1 MDISLLIPLALGWL
15 SGWLVNYLAD
25 VLPTTRKLYRPACPS
40 CQKKYNWIDYLFFR
54 DGPNCGN
61 HRSPRVLIVQVVM
74 TVAPLFIWLF
84 PKNQLPFLLAWV
96 VLVYLAIVFVI
107 DFEHRVVL
115 YPVSIAG
122 AILGLGTGIFLRSHN
137 SLMGGITSTLL
148 GGLAGFGV
156 MLLFYFTG
164 VLFVRL
170 MAKKRNMPP
179 DEVALGFGDVT
190 LAGILGLI
198 LGLNKILFS
207 LFFAIVAGGLI
218 SLIIIFVMLISKK
231 YKAFTAIPYAP
242 FLILSAIYFIFF

>member
-25 VLPTTRKLYRPACPS
+25 VLPVTRKLYRPACPA
-40 CQKKYNWIDYLFFR
+40 CQNKYKWRDYLFFR
-54 DGPNCGN
+54 DCPNCGN
-61 HRSPRVLIVQVVM
+61 RRSPRILIVQAVM
-74 TVAPLFIWLF
+74 TVAPLLIWLF
-84 PKNQLPFLLAWV
+84 PKQYLAFPLALV
-96 VLVYLAIVFVI
+96 LLVYLAVVFVI

-122 AILGLGTGIFLRSHN
+122 AVLGIGTGIFIRGQK
-137 SLMGGITSTLL
+137 SLMGGITSTFL

-156 MLLFYFTG
+156 MLLFYFAG
-164 VLFVRL
+164 IIFVRQ

-198 LGLNKILFS
+198 LGLEKILFS
-207 LFFAIVAGGLI
+207 LFFAVVAGGLI
-218 SLIIIFVMLISKK
+218 SLIIILVMLISKK

-242 FLILSAIYFIFF
+242 FLILSAIYFLFF